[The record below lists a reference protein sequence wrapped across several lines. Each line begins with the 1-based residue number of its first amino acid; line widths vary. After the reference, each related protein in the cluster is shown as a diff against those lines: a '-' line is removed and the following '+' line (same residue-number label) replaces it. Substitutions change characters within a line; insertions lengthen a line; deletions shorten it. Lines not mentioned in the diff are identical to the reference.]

1 MCSDIFDFQS
11 VVVVGSL
18 TRKSQAE
25 IPFAV
30 GVVGSQS
37 KALGRGRIG
46 VFFFFYLFNKI
57 FAAFSLHI
65 PLNIFRSCDSLAGTH
80 TLESWLSVSVCV
92 CSPSPVALLSLSFF
106 VAFKTKKKNK

>member
-46 VFFFFYLFNKI
+46 VFF
-57 FAAFSLHI
+57 
-65 PLNIFRSCDSLAGTH
+65 
-80 TLESWLSVSVCV
+80 LSVQQDFCGILIAHS
-92 CSPSPVALLSLSFF
+92 AKYFQIM
-106 VAFKTKKKNK
+106 